1 MARFVKFLL
10 ILTTVALAATG
21 CMHSQKGDVYSRN
34 DVGRPQS
41 VRMGTVTALRPVT
54 IEGTKSPV
62 GSGAGAIAGGI
73 AASTIGGGRGSYV
86 AAVLG
91 AVAGGLIGAAAEE
104 GMTRAEGVEI
114 TVEEDDGNTYAYVQA
129 LSEGEIFRI
138 GDPVRILT
146 INGISRVAH

>member
-1 MARFVKFLL
+1 MARFIKFLL
-10 ILTTVALAATG
+10 ILTTVALAVTG
-21 CMHSQKGDVYSRN
+21 CAHSQKGDVYSRN

-62 GSGAGAIAGGI
+62 GSSAGAIAGGI

-91 AVAGGLIGAAAEE
+91 AVAGGLMGAAAEE
-104 GMTRAEGVEI
+104 GLTRAEGVEI

-138 GDPVRILT
+138 GDQVRILS